1 MIIFNILRLSFRNF
15 RNMKLRSVLTV
26 LGIGIGIGTILFLVS
41 FGQGLQRLLIKRITT
56 AEALLTL
63 DIASAGDSLVSIDR
77 DSLKK
82 LAELDAITEISPVRS
97 ERAKV
102 NFEGVTAR
110 VTAHFI
116 EDNYFRLAGLDT
128 MLRQPQKTVS
138 PKKQNSGNYPL
149 DEESIVVSQTVLD
162 LLSIKD
168 DYNGKTLEV
177 SALNDDGSE
186 IIHRNYK
193 IVNVVDDKLATSY
206 LYLPASTYP
215 PDKLKNYT
223 SLKVQVRSTT
233 FLESARGTI
242 LSSGF
247 LVSAL
252 SDTVDQANK
261 VFRIMQVILAIFG
274 TIALMVAAIGMF
286 NTMTIA
292 LLERTNEIGIMRAI
306 GASRRD
312 IWLLFLSESLLIGFL
327 GGISGIAIGIGV
339 AELANAGLN
348 LLAARLGGNPLD
360 VFYYPPWFVAM
371 IVIFSTVV
379 AFITG
384 FYPAQ
389 RAAHLNPLDA
399 LRYK

>member
-1 MIIFNILRLSFRNF
+1 
-15 RNMKLRSVLTV
+15 MKLRSILTV

-63 DIASAGDSLVSIDR
+63 DVASAGDSLVNIDH

-82 LAELDAITEISPVRS
+82 LTDLDAITEISPVRS

-116 EDNYFRLAGLDT
+116 EDNYFRLAGLDKL
-128 MLRQPQKTVS
+128 LRQPIQANQKQ
-138 PKKQNSGNYPL
+138 KNGNYPL
-149 DEESIVVSQTVLD
+149 DEESIVVSRAVLD

-168 DYNGKTLEV
+168 DYNAKTLEV
-177 SALNDDGSE
+177 SALNDDGTE

-193 IVNVVDDKLATSY
+193 IVNVVDDTLTTSY
-206 LYLPASTYP
+206 IYLPASTYP
-215 PDKLKNYT
+215 PDKFKNYT
-223 SLKVQVRSTT
+223 SLKVQVKSTA

-252 SDTVDQANK
+252 SDTVEQANK

-348 LLAARLGGNPLD
+348 VLAARLGGSSLD
-360 VFYYPPWFVAM
+360 VFYYPPWFVLM
-371 IVIFSTVV
+371 IVIFSTIV

-389 RAAHLNPLDA
+389 RAAHLNPLEA